1 MRKGLLGSVAA
12 LAAGTSLAFGQAP
25 RAGGPPTVDPTPSAI
40 APSLGLPPAGAVAS
54 PSVPATPNASAVL
67 EPGVLP
73 PRFYSEPG
81 VIPPGYS
88 GPGLLNSNWS
98 PSGFYL
104 ERVWGGFEYLLW
116 KFRNGPTHWPLA
128 VQGTIP
134 GGVDFT
140 LPGAVILTGGEE
152 FNWDFS
158 NGGRYTVG
166 FWLPGST
173 RIGIESV
180 GTILEAKPLDA
191 GFDAGNLS
199 IPVLGI
205 PFINELTANID
216 SLFAAFP
223 GGGGS
228 GGGQLRVRSM
238 TQFYTVE
245 LNMLANLYRALYFH
259 ANLVA
264 GVKHGSLQEST
275 SILINSP
282 SNPNGFFLGSANTS
296 PIRMED
302 RFSTRNYFYGGQI
315 GLQLQYRWRSLT
327 LDYDNRI
334 AMGVTRRI
342 LNVEGSTRAGA
353 ATAPGGLFAS
363 LSNIGSRADN
373 EFGVIPQIRGAIG
386 WQALQWLR
394 LTCGIDFVYMNSVIR
409 PGDQIDPVVNPTLV
423 PLRPEFGA
431 AAGTARP
438 AQRFVTTD
446 AWATGVSFGL
456 HVRY

>member
-12 LAAGTSLAFGQAP
+12 LAAGAGLALGQAP
-25 RAGGPPTVDPTPSAI
+25 RAGGPPAVDPTPSAP
-40 APSLGLPPAGAVAS
+40 APSLGLPPAGAVTS
-54 PSVPATPNASAVL
+54 PNRSGMPAGSVL

-81 VIPPGYS
+81 VIPPGFS
-88 GPGLLNSNWS
+88 GPGLLGGDSWS

-140 LPGAVILTGGEE
+140 LPGAIVLTGGDE

-158 NGGRYTVG
+158 NGARYTVG

-180 GTILEAKPLDA
+180 GMILEDKPLDA
-191 GFDAGNLS
+191 GYNAANLS
-199 IPVLGI
+199 VPVLGI
-205 PFINELTANID
+205 PFINELTSNID
-216 SLFAAFP
+216 SLYASFP
-223 GGGGS
+223 GS

-259 ANLVA
+259 ANLVV

-275 SILINSP
+275 TILLNSP
-282 SNPNGFFLGSANTS
+282 SNPNGFFLGAPNNA
-296 PIRMED
+296 PIQMQD
-302 RFSTRNYFYGGQI
+302 RFSTRNYFYGGQV

-334 AMGVTRRI
+334 AMGVVRRI
-342 LNVEGSTRAGA
+342 QDVDGSTRAGTT
-353 ATAPGGLFAS
+353 TAPGGLFAG
-363 LSNIGSRADN
+363 LTNIGSRADN
-373 EFGVIPQIRGAIG
+373 EFGVIPEFRGAIG
-386 WQALQWLR
+386 WQALRWLR
-394 LTCGIDFVYMNSVIR
+394 LTAGMNFVYMNSVIR

-431 AAGTARP
+431 ASGTARP

>member
-12 LAAGTSLAFGQAP
+12 LAAGAGLAWGQAP
-25 RAGGPPTVDPTPSAI
+25 GAGGPPLVDPVPSAV
-40 APSLGLPPAGAVAS
+40 APSFGSPPAGASIS
-54 PSVPATPNASAVL
+54 PSSPMTAPAATVL

-73 PRFYSEPG
+73 PRFYAEPG

-98 PSGFYL
+98 AGNFYL
-104 ERVWGGFEYLLW
+104 ERMWGGFEYLLW

-140 LPGAVILTGGEE
+140 LPGSVILAGGEE

-173 RIGIESV
+173 KIGIESV
-180 GTILEAKPLDA
+180 GTVLEAKPLEV
-191 GFDAGNLS
+191 GFDAGTLG

-205 PFINELTANID
+205 PFINELTSSID

-223 GGGGS
+223 GALGPS
-228 GGGQLRVRSM
+228 GGQIRVRSM
-238 TQFYTVE
+238 TQFYSAE

-259 ANLVA
+259 ANLVV
-264 GVKHGSLQEST
+264 GIKHGSLQEST
-275 SILINSP
+275 SILLTSP
-282 SNPNGFFLGSANTS
+282 VNPNGFFLGAANNA
-296 PIRMED
+296 PIRMLD
-302 RFSTRNYFYGGQI
+302 RFETRNYFYGGQI

-342 LNVEGSTRAGA
+342 LDVKGSTRAGT
-353 ATAPGGLFAS
+353 ATAPGGLFAG
-363 LSNIGSRADN
+363 LTNMGERADN
-373 EFGVIPQIRGAIG
+373 EFGVIPQIRGALG

-394 LTCGIDFVYMNSVIR
+394 LTCGIDFVYMSSVIR

-423 PLRPEFGA
+423 PLRAEFGA